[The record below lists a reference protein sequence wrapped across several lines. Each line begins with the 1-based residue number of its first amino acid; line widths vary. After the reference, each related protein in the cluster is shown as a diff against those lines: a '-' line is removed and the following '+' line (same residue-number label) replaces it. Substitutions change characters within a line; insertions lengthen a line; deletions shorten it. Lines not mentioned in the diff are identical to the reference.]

1 MSDPIDEDGV
11 RRVLGTMNYLSKFL
25 PNLANVVEP
34 LRKLTHNDVV
44 WTWKK
49 EHKGS
54 MQKIKMMM
62 KDRTS

>member
-34 LRKLTHNDVV
+34 LRKLTHNVNSGVIYAKLKLVKWSNFKLIVV
-44 WTWKK
+44 L
-49 EHKGS
+49 H
-54 MQKIKMMM
+54 
-62 KDRTS
+62 